1 MYPTGPTLVGPVLR
15 FMHDTAANH
24 RHQRRDAL
32 DATLLDRQRI
42 GGEHRQ
48 VRIFADLQ
56 TAALAL
62 VKRQNYGD
70 TLPIAPIAETK
81 IPGRS
86 LPGALAPCEGGNQL
100 KWT

>member
-1 MYPTGPTLVGPVLR
+1 
-15 FMHDTAANH
+15 
-24 RHQRRDAL
+24 
-32 DATLLDRQRI
+32 
-42 GGEHRQ
+42 
-48 VRIFADLQ
+48 LQ

-86 LPGALAPCEGGNQL
+86 LPGALAPREGGNQL
-100 KWT
+100 NGHERLSKGYRRIRNA

>member
-81 IPGRS
+81 IPRTFSTGSARSARGR
-86 LPGALAPCEGGNQL
+86 
-100 KWT
+100 